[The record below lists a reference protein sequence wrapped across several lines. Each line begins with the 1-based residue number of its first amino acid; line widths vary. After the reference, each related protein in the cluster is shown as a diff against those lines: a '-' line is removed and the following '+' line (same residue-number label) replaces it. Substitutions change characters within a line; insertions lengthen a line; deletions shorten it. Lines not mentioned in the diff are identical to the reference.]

1 MTFRQFAYRNVIRN
15 RRIYAAFFMAS
26 VFSVMVF
33 FMYSMLLF
41 HPKIEDE
48 FLREVAATGMI
59 VAEVILYIFTLFFL
73 FYSMSAFLQARS
85 KEFGLLLQLGM
96 ERKQLNKLVFL
107 ETMLIG
113 AFSVATG
120 IFFGYA
126 FTKFFFMIVRELL
139 QLESLPLYVSWKP
152 FALTSGSFLSLFVII
167 SVTSVVFIREQ
178 KIIKLLRGYWKE
190 EELQS
195 YSTIRAILGIFL
207 LIFAYAAAAF
217 TSTQVVFTLS
227 ILLPPIAALGTYYF
241 FTHSI
246 LFIHQQI
253 RKRKSLYWHRYRLI
267 AFSEG
272 AVKLRENAR
281 MYFIVTIVSTAAF
294 LSVGTLTS
302 LTSYTGQYGELN
314 PLALMYSSEL
324 TNSLERQHIDLLTT
338 ELEEEGLSYSLVP
351 FLIKRQTSSFSQHE
365 VDLLRETDVNQ
376 LAVALRFPLINLEP
390 GQAMFIPYSENALEK
405 FKEINIQTVL
415 EESNLPISING
426 VYPKM
431 LFPSM
436 SISSNVIV
444 VSDQDYLLIN
454 EPVAGRSYM
463 ESSYKFFAFH
473 VPEWERTKSIG
484 LEIDSQ
490 ITDAIYTSQSNEL
503 PFYFENSGL
512 NYSIIRATFSLLLFT
527 GLMVAAVLLL
537 AAGSFIYFKLYTGLE
552 RDKRQF
558 NVLKRM
564 GLTDSELIKIVNRQL
579 VPQFFLPWGIAMLH
593 SAFSFISL
601 QVIWHD
607 LADVSILMEMIL
619 VLVGFTFI
627 QVLYYFL
634 IRWRY
639 IAHVRAS

>member
-33 FMYSMLLF
+33 LMYSMLLF

-48 FLREVAATGMI
+48 FLREVASTGMV
-59 VAEVILYIFTLFFL
+59 VAEIVLYIFTLFFL

-113 AFSVATG
+113 VFSVAAG
-120 IFFGYA
+120 ILFGFA

-152 FALTSGSFLSLFVII
+152 FALTIGSFLSLFVII
-167 SVTSVVFIREQ
+167 SMTSVIFIREQ
-178 KIIKLLRGYWKE
+178 KIIELLRGYWKT

-195 YSTIRAILGIFL
+195 YSSVKAVLGIFL
-207 LIFAYAAAAF
+207 LVFAYGAAAF
-217 TSTQVVFTLS
+217 TSTKVVITLS
-227 ILLPPIAALGTYYF
+227 ILLPPVAALGTYYF

-281 MYFIVTIVSTAAF
+281 MYFIVTIVSTVAF

-324 TNSLERQHIDLLTT
+324 TNSLERQHIDLLTY

-351 FLIKRQTSSFSQHE
+351 FLIKKQTSSFSRNE
-365 VDLLRETDVNQ
+365 VDILRESDVNQ
-376 LAVALRFPLINLEP
+376 LAVALRYPLIKLNP
-390 GQAMFIPYSENALEK
+390 GQAMFIPYSENSLEK
-405 FKEINIQTVL
+405 FEEITIQTVL
-415 EESNLPISING
+415 EESNLPISVKG

-436 SISSNVIV
+436 SIGSNVIV

-454 EPVAGRSYM
+454 EPIVGQSPQD
-463 ESSYKFFAFH
+463 SSYKFFAFH
-473 VPEWERTKSIG
+473 VPDWERTKSIG

-490 ITDAIYTSQSNEL
+490 ITDAIYTSQSSEL

-537 AAGSFIYFKLYTGLE
+537 AAGSFVYFKLYTGLE

-558 NVLKRM
+558 KLLKGM
-564 GLTDSELIKIVNRQL
+564 GFTESELIKIVNRQL

-601 QVIWHD
+601 QVIWKN

-619 VLVGFTFI
+619 VLVGFTCI
-627 QVLYYFL
+627 QILYYFL

>member
-26 VFSVMVF
+26 MFSVMVF
-33 FMYSMLLF
+33 LMYSMLLF

-48 FLREVAATGMI
+48 FLREVASTGMV

-113 AFSVATG
+113 TFSVATG
-120 IFFGYA
+120 IVFGYA

-152 FALTSGSFLSLFVII
+152 FALTIGSFLSLFVII
-167 SVTSVVFIREQ
+167 SLTSVIFIREQ
-178 KIIKLLRGYWKE
+178 KIIELLKGYKKLD
-190 EELQS
+190 ELQS
-195 YSTIRAILGIFL
+195 YSTVKAILGIL
-207 LIFAYAAAAF
+207 LLLFAYSAAAF
-217 TSTQVVFTLS
+217 TSTKVVFTLS
-227 ILLPPIAALGTYYF
+227 ILLPPVAALGTYFF
-241 FTHSI
+241 FTHSV
-246 LFIHQQI
+246 LFFHQQV

-281 MYFIVTIVSTAAF
+281 MYFIVTIVSTVAF

-302 LTSYTGQYGELN
+302 LTSYTGQYRELN
-314 PLALMYSSEL
+314 PLALIYTSEL
-324 TNSLERQHIDLLTT
+324 TNPMERQHIDLLTR

-351 FLIKRQTSSFSQHE
+351 YLVKKQTSSFSQYE
-365 VDLLRETDVNQ
+365 VDILRESDVNQ
-376 LAVALRFPLINLEP
+376 LAVALRAPLIELEA
-390 GQAMFIPYSENALEK
+390 GQAMFIPYSENSLTS
-405 FKEINIQTVL
+405 FKNREIQTVL
-415 EESNLPISING
+415 EESNVPILVKG
-426 VYPKM
+426 VYPEM
-431 LFPSM
+431 LFPSL
-436 SISSNVIV
+436 SFGSNVIV
-444 VSDQDYLLIN
+444 VSDQDYLLID
-454 EPVAGRSYM
+454 EPITGQTFE
-463 ESSYKFFAFH
+463 ESSYKFYAFH

-490 ITDAIYTSQSNEL
+490 VTDAIYTNQSNNL

-537 AAGSFIYFKLYTGLE
+537 AAGSFVYFKLYTGLE

-558 NVLKRM
+558 DVLKRM
-564 GLTDSELIKIVNRQL
+564 GLTDQELIKIVNRQL

-607 LADVSILMEMIL
+607 LADVSILMEMIY
-619 VLVGFTFI
+619 VLIGFTFI

-639 IAHVRAS
+639 IANVRAS

>member
-120 IFFGYA
+120 IFFGFA

-152 FALTSGSFLSLFVII
+152 FALASGSFLSLFVII
-167 SVTSVVFIREQ
+167 SVTSVIFIREQ

-195 YSTIRAILGIFL
+195 YSTIKAILGIFL
-207 LIFAYAAAAF
+207 LIFAYGAAAF
-217 TSTQVVFTLS
+217 TSTKVVFTLA

-281 MYFIVTIVSTAAF
+281 MYFIVTIVSTVAF

-324 TNSLERQHIDLLTT
+324 TNSLERQHIDLLTN

-351 FLIKRQTSSFSQHE
+351 FLIKKQTSSFSQNE
-365 VDLLRETDVNQ
+365 VDLLSETDVNQ

-390 GQAMFIPYSENALEK
+390 GQAMFIPYSENALES
-405 FKEINIQTVL
+405 FEDINIQTVL

-454 EPVAGRSYM
+454 EPIAGQSYM

-490 ITDAIYTSQSNEL
+490 ITDAIYTSQSDEL

-558 NVLKRM
+558 NVLTRM
-564 GLTDSELIKIVNRQL
+564 GLTDAELIKIVNRQL

-619 VLVGFTFI
+619 VLVVFTFI

-639 IAHVRAS
+639 IAHVKAS

>member
-26 VFSVMVF
+26 MFSVMVF
-33 FMYSMLLF
+33 LMYSMLLF
-41 HPKIEDE
+41 HPKIDDE
-48 FLREVAATGMI
+48 FLREVASTGMI

-120 IFFGYA
+120 IVFGYA

-152 FALTSGSFLSLFVII
+152 FALTIGSFLSLFVII
-167 SVTSVVFIREQ
+167 SLTSVIFIREQ
-178 KIIKLLRGYWKE
+178 KIIELLKGYKKLD
-190 EELQS
+190 ELQS
-195 YSTIRAILGIFL
+195 YSTVKAILGIFL
-207 LIFAYAAAAF
+207 LLFAYGAAAF
-217 TSTQVVFTLS
+217 TSTKVVFTLS
-227 ILLPPIAALGTYYF
+227 LLLPPVAALGTYFF
-241 FTHSI
+241 FTHSV
-246 LFIHQQI
+246 LFFHQQI

-281 MYFIVTIVSTAAF
+281 MYFIVTIVSTVAF

-302 LTSYTGQYGELN
+302 LTSYTGQYRELN
-314 PLALMYSSEL
+314 PLALIYTSEL
-324 TNSLERQHIDLLTT
+324 TNPLERQHIDLLTR

-351 FLIKRQTSSFSQHE
+351 YLVKKQTSSFSQYE
-365 VDLLRETDVNQ
+365 VDILRESDVNQ
-376 LAVALRFPLINLEP
+376 LAVALRAPLIELEA
-390 GQAMFIPYSENALEK
+390 GQAMFIPYSENSLTS
-405 FKEINIQTVL
+405 FKDREIQTVL
-415 EESNLPISING
+415 EESNVPILVKG
-426 VYPKM
+426 VYPEM
-431 LFPSM
+431 LFPTLSFG
-436 SISSNVIV
+436 SNVIV

-454 EPVAGRSYM
+454 EPVIGQTIE
-463 ESSYKFFAFH
+463 ESFYKFYAFH

-490 ITDAIYTSQSNEL
+490 VTDAIYSNQSNDL

-537 AAGSFIYFKLYTGLE
+537 AAGSFVYFKLYTGLE

-558 NVLKRM
+558 EVLKRM
-564 GLTDSELIKIVNRQL
+564 GLTDQELIKIVNRQL

-607 LADVSILMEMIL
+607 LADVSILMEMIY
-619 VLVGFTFI
+619 VLIGFTFI

-639 IAHVRAS
+639 IANVRAS

>member
-26 VFSVMVF
+26 MFSVMVF
-33 FMYSMLLF
+33 LMYSMLLF
-41 HPKIEDE
+41 HPEIEDE

-96 ERKQLNKLVFL
+96 EKKQLNKLVFL

-120 IFFGYA
+120 IVFGYA

-152 FALTSGSFLSLFVII
+152 FALTIGSFMSLFVII
-167 SVTSVVFIREQ
+167 SLTSVIFIREQ
-178 KIIKLLRGYWKE
+178 KIIELLKGYRKSDE
-190 EELQS
+190 VQS
-195 YSTIRAILGIFL
+195 YSTVKAVFGILL
-207 LIFAYAAAAF
+207 LVFAYGAAAF
-217 TSTQVVFTLS
+217 TSIKVVFALS
-227 ILLPPIAALGTYYF
+227 ILLPPIAALGTYFF
-241 FTHSI
+241 FTHTV
-246 LFIHQQI
+246 LFFHQRL
-253 RKRKSLYWHRYRLI
+253 RKRKSFYWHRYRLI

-281 MYFIVTIVSTAAF
+281 MYFIVTIVTTVAF

-302 LTSYTGQYGELN
+302 LTSYTGQYRELN
-314 PLALMYSSEL
+314 PLALIYTSDL
-324 TNSLERQHIDLLTT
+324 DNSLEREHIDLLTR
-338 ELEEEGLSYSLVP
+338 ELEEEGLSYSLVTY
-351 FLIKRQTSSFSQHE
+351 LVKKQTSSFSQNE
-365 VDLLRETDVNQ
+365 VDILRESDVNQ
-376 LAVALRFPLINLEP
+376 LAVALQSPLIELDS
-390 GQAMFIPYSENALEK
+390 GQAMFIPYSENSLTS
-405 FKEINIQTVL
+405 FKNREIQTVL
-415 EESNLPISING
+415 EESNVPILVKG

-436 SISSNVIV
+436 SFGSNVIV
-444 VSDQDYLLIN
+444 VSDQDYLLID
-454 EPVAGRSYM
+454 EPLAGQPYE
-463 ESSYKFFAFH
+463 ESFYKFFAFH

-490 ITDAIYTSQSNEL
+490 VTDAIYTNKSNDL
-503 PFYFENSGL
+503 PFYFENAGL

-537 AAGSFIYFKLYTGLE
+537 AAGSFVYFKLYTGLE

-558 NVLKRM
+558 EVLKRM
-564 GLTDSELIKIVNRQL
+564 GLTNLELIKIVNRQL
-579 VPQFFLPWGIAMLH
+579 IPQFFLPWGIAMLH

-601 QVIWHD
+601 QVIWKD
-607 LADVSILMEMIL
+607 LADVSILMEMIY
-619 VLVGFTFI
+619 VLIGFTFI

-639 IAHVRAS
+639 IANVGAS